1 MASEGSFCFRK
12 NIFLRNIIKESSER
26 KGGKQKQKKKP
37 RVVYVV
43 VASVCSLQR
52 ATKKKQLSDD
62 SDRIML
68 LIYTLGSPK
77 PPVEIVYKESLS
89 LSFS

>member
-1 MASEGSFCFRK
+1 
-12 NIFLRNIIKESSER
+12 
-26 KGGKQKQKKKP
+26 
-37 RVVYVV
+37 VVYVV

>member
-1 MASEGSFCFRK
+1 MFQEKYFLKEYNKRIIRKKRGKTKTEKKAEGGVCC
-12 NIFLRNIIKESSER
+12 
-26 KGGKQKQKKKP
+26 G
-37 RVVYVV
+37 RVGVLSP
-43 VASVCSLQR
+43 AGH
-52 ATKKKQLSDD
+52 KKKQLSDD